1 MEYITNPRH
10 YFAYILISTTC
21 RNLETGM
28 VAAMMAT
35 IKADLTMSY
44 TMEVCPKKCL
54 LVWARGSGGAKH
66 ATAPIVL

>member
-44 TMEVCPKKCL
+44 TMEVCP
-54 LVWARGSGGAKH
+54 
-66 ATAPIVL
+66 